1 MDLTG
6 LKAEYIAG
14 SESLAKLAQRY
25 GVSLN
30 ALYKCSGTEGWGALR
45 RAYRQQRLE
54 ALVDPEPLSLPA
66 KAAVE
71 RGVAELAN
79 WLAEVIAEGRS
90 TRCVGDAPDVKLM
103 REMTACLRE
112 LDGLT
117 RTDADGGTRIEV
129 VFGENVTGCCG

>member
-1 MDLTG
+1 MSNVFLQEAYE
-6 LKAEYIAG
+6 LKE
-14 SESLAKLAQRY
+14 ELVR
-25 GVSLN
+25 
-30 ALYKCSGTEGWGALR
+30 WR
-45 RAYRQQRLE
+45 RALHQNPEVGTQLPRTVAYIQQRLE
-54 ALVDPEPLSLPA
+54 AMVDPGPLSLPA